1 MKKEENFCRNP
12 DNEPLGPWCY
22 TTDPTKRWEYC
33 NVSSCDFPHSVQTCL
48 DVGNTMHMEKCPT
61 VYRFHDDFQIFFD
74 RQLSDECS
82 GNYSTAQAIVIDLCN
97 KTNNQDICSVYI
109 LRLLQD
115 RKERFE
121 MNRLKVKYSCQNNPK
136 ETSTAVTE
144 TSIESVLVIS
154 IGVAVGLLLLT
165 VVSILLIIF
174 IRRSFGNRKD
184 NGLSNDNNHRQT
196 HIKNE
201 VSPKE
206 ITTVKKD
213 RPWNDSRLEIKTR
226 NQKYNG
232 SVHNNRCESLTI
244 KIGNDKYL
252 EDQLLKTDYI
262 VLDPAETGFNRSN
275 DETINGTYELAKP
288 INISEFGNKIKGEH
302 LDDVYNLSEEGV
314 YDTACKNRRKD
325 SDVSV
330 YSHTVDDVYD
340 TACSK
345 RTVVFQEDKYDHFT
359 GQTTED
365 DYNIKKTS

>member
-1 MKKEENFCRNP
+1 M
-12 DNEPLGPWCY
+12 
-22 TTDPTKRWEYC
+22 
-33 NVSSCDFPHSVQTCL
+33 
-48 DVGNTMHMEKCPT
+48 
-61 VYRFHDDFQIFFD
+61 
-74 RQLSDECS
+74 
-82 GNYSTAQAIVIDLCN
+82 
-97 KTNNQDICSVYI
+97 
-109 LRLLQD
+109 
-115 RKERFE
+115 
-121 MNRLKVKYSCQNNPK
+121 
-136 ETSTAVTE
+136 
-144 TSIESVLVIS
+144 
-154 IGVAVGLLLLT
+154 T

-174 IRRSFGNRKD
+174 IRRKD

-232 SVHNNRCESLTI
+232 SVVNKGYDYTDIENVLSTTI
-244 KIGNDKYL
+244 DVKVSPLKIGNDKYL